1 MKLSDINKTFVDIS
15 NGQKFEL
22 VSNYILCKMFG
33 VEIRVIAS
41 VLRVNPHTNSKIT
54 EILRIAAFIIL

>member
-41 VLRVNPHTNSKIT
+41 VL
-54 EILRIAAFIIL
+54 